1 MTEKDRAEECK
12 QLKADRAEQMPAG
25 ESEKT
30 PQAVSFDALR
40 PQINAEITSNA
51 LAMVR
56 GMIDCAKKGQYQ
68 AMKYLFEMIGLYPA
82 SADEEGPQDE
92 KLARFLL
99 SRLGIAEDAIAG
111 IEIGTKANAV
121 E

>member
-1 MTEKDRAEECK
+1 MEKARAEGCE
-12 QLKADRAEQMPAG
+12 QGKAERVKEMPAR

-30 PQAVSFDALR
+30 PQAVSFDVLR

-56 GMIDCAKKGQYQ
+56 AMIDYAKQGQYQ
-68 AMKYLFEMIGLYPA
+68 LMKYLFEMIGLYPA

-99 SRLGIAEDAIAG
+99 SRLGIPE
-111 IEIGTKANAV
+111 EANAGSEMV
-121 E
+121 